1 MKDEKANPP
10 VPVPEQVEGGKTDT
24 IHSKEAGDLAAAHT
38 LFLSCKNRLLNI
50 NEWGQIAG
58 KLSAEFRLT
67 DEWGQE
73 ISGPPQV
80 GNFIRIDIP
89 GPGTNVGDGYDWVEV
104 EELEDKTDPKGEVE
118 SVYIQVRPADNPA
131 NNKDDVAHFF
141 NAKASSS
148 FTLHRQVFKVTAGV
162 HGRNEVPNTDS
173 ESLLDKTR
181 NVAVGAAAIFG
192 FNAPQWKGLVKG
204 VMGE

>member
-1 MKDEKANPP
+1 MKNEKSDPP

-24 IHSKEAGDLAAAHT
+24 THAIEAGDLAAAHT
-38 LFLSCKNRLLNI
+38 LFLGCKNRLLNI

-67 DEWGQE
+67 DEHGKE
-73 ISGPPQV
+73 ISGLPQV

-89 GPGTNVGDGYDWVEV
+89 GPGTTVGDGYDWVQV
-104 EELEDKTDPKGEVE
+104 EEIEDKTDPKGEVE
-118 SVYIQVRPADNPA
+118 SVYIRVRPADNPV
-131 NNKDDVAHFF
+131 NDKNDVAHFF
-141 NAKASSS
+141 NSKASSS
-148 FTLHRQVFKVTAGV
+148 FTLDRQGLNVTAGV
-162 HGRNEVPNTDS
+162 HGRNEVPNTDT
-173 ESLLDKTR
+173 ERLLDKAR
-181 NVAVGAAAIFG
+181 NAAVGTAAIIG